1 MQCPDF
7 ILVAITLLLDGQCC
21 ERKLVISCFSFHI
34 SIKLKFH
41 IIFKRVDLLQDL
53 LYLTDSCLIERFK
66 LIRNIVSVKHL
77 ILVPV
82 VKMLLFCTPK
92 LKKIVSIQSN
102 LLNISIRFF
111 VHLNPIIFKL
121 SFQSISLILF
131 LLCTVC
137 VNFIYQRNGL
147 NIDITLNSD
156 ILRARTIT
164 DYKSLKFCTNIPGCY
179 FSSACINVLELNKF
193 PRYGILKCN
202 SFITE
207 SYIFIFII
215 NVFFKFESKI
225 DHCLSSN
232 GYFL

>member
-1 MQCPDF
+1 MWCPDF

-34 SIKLKFH
+34 SIKIKFH

-102 LLNISIRFF
+102 FIKYYFDTFLCSFKSNYFQVILLI
-111 VHLNPIIFKL
+111 
-121 SFQSISLILF
+121 
-131 LLCTVC
+131 
-137 VNFIYQRNGL
+137 
-147 NIDITLNSD
+147 
-156 ILRARTIT
+156 
-164 DYKSLKFCTNIPGCY
+164 Y
-179 FSSACINVLELNKF
+179 FSN
-193 PRYGILKCN
+193 P
-202 SFITE
+202 
-207 SYIFIFII
+207 
-215 NVFFKFESKI
+215 FFTLYS
-225 DHCLSSN
+225 LR
-232 GYFL
+232 